1 MGDEEDPF
9 AAMEAMLGGGG
20 DAAEEEP
27 AEEDDEE
34 VSLSLPPS
42 LSLSLS
48 VPVSYGVAGSRSL
61 WTMTSTPWMIC

>member
-34 VSLSLPPS
+34 VSLSPCLP
-42 LSLSLS
+42 LSLLVSRCLS
-48 VPVSYGVAGSRSL
+48 HMAWLEAGR
-61 WTMTSTPWMIC
+61 CGR

>member
-27 AEEDDEE
+27 AEEDEGTVE
-34 VSLSLPPS
+34 LK
-42 LSLSLS
+42 
-48 VPVSYGVAGSRSL
+48 R
-61 WTMTSTPWMIC
+61 